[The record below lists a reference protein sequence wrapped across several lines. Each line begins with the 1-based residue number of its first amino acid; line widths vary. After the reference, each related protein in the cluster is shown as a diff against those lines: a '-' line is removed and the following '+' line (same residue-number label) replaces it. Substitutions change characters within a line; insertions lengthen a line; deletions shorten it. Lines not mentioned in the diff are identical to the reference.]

1 MRPITFLALLLFMV
15 VSTASPAVTFI
26 SGTEDI
32 PLMAPLKECDPKTQS
47 LFSSPEG
54 RIISLVARGK
64 VAWHTLTHFYEPS
77 LRNLGWKS
85 LPSGSFRKELV
96 FQREK
101 ETLTITQ
108 IKDRNGILFVR
119 FDYVEG

>member
-1 MRPITFLALLLFMV
+1 MPTLILLLIALSTSSLAL
-15 VSTASPAVTFI
+15 TFV

-32 PLMAPLKECDPKTQS
+32 PLMETLKECDPETQS

-54 RIISLVARGK
+54 RIISVVARGK
-64 VAWHTLTHFYEPS
+64 VTWHTLTHLYEQS
-77 LRNLGWKS
+77 LKNLGWKNEPPAS
-85 LPSGSFRKELV
+85 CRKALV
-96 FQREK
+96 FQRDK